1 MSDTQ
6 QHKVTVRK
14 AASRTAG
21 RPDALPM
28 YHFSCGLCG
37 YEDNTR
43 MSPGRLNT
51 RATEH
56 EATHSK

>member
-14 AASRTAG
+14 AKSRIAG

-28 YHFSCGLCG
+28 YHFTCGRCG
-37 YEDNTR
+37 YEDNAR
-43 MSPGRLNT
+43 MSPGGLDR
-51 RATEH
+51 RASEH